1 MFPQPIKL
9 LVLGSSGLLGSSLL
23 RYFSTQSNIEVYGT
37 ARSFRSICN
46 MPPNV
51 REHVTLGIDL
61 DNIGQHFKFIADMRP
76 DVILNCTGIVKQ
88 AANAD
93 DPLSAISINALLPH
107 RLARISADIGARL
120 IHFSTDC
127 VFSGSRGNY
136 LEVDSPDP
144 SDLYGRSKLLG
155 EIDYGN
161 VITLRT
167 SMIGHELSGSRSL
180 VSWFM
185 SQKVRVRGFRRA
197 IFSGLPTVEIGRV
210 LKQFVLPNTKLKG
223 LYHLSANPINKFD
236 LLSLVAQ
243 TYGKSI
249 EVIPDDTL
257 LVDRSLDSSR
267 FRALTGYT
275 PKSWPDLVLAMRN
288 FG

>member
-1 MFPQPIKL
+1 
-9 LVLGSSGLLGSSLL
+9 
-23 RYFSTQSNIEVYGT
+23 
-37 ARSFRSICN
+37 
-46 MPPNV
+46 
-51 REHVTLGIDL
+51 
-61 DNIGQHFKFIADMRP
+61 
-76 DVILNCTGIVKQ
+76 
-88 AANAD
+88 
-93 DPLSAISINALLPH
+93 
-107 RLARISADIGARL
+107 
-120 IHFSTDC
+120 
-127 VFSGSRGNY
+127 
-136 LEVDSPDP
+136 
-144 SDLYGRSKLLG
+144 
-155 EIDYGN
+155 
-161 VITLRT
+161 
-167 SMIGHELSGSRSL
+167 MIGHELSGSRSL

-210 LKQFVLPNTKLKG
+210 LKQFVLPNTNLKG